1 MIIKIDFVLNF
12 TVKICFL
19 GFFNSNFYL
28 VPIAQQFENSHYFKS
43 IDFSFTDVL
52 IIELS
57 FNYLS
62 IKLKIMIMFIDLEEL
77 DHLDF
82 QLKVRFFQ

>member
-1 MIIKIDFVLNF
+1 M
-12 TVKICFL
+12 

-28 VPIAQQFENSHYFKS
+28 VPIPQQFENSHYFKS

-52 IIELS
+52 IE
-57 FNYLS
+57 FNFYYHA